1 MHHAIHTLIGLV
13 GAAFA
18 ALFGGW
24 DMGLQV
30 LVTFMVV
37 DYITGLVVAGVF
49 HKSGKTESGRLESR
63 AGFKGLCRKGMELA
77 LVLVGTCLDHYTGNS
92 FIRDAVV
99 ITFAVNEALS
109 ILENAALMG
118 VPIPQTLKKVLE
130 VMQKGGDAHD
140 VS

>member
-1 MHHAIHTLIGLV
+1 MHHVIHTLVGLV

-37 DYITGLVVAGVF
+37 DYVTGLIVAGVF

-118 VPIPQTLKKVLE
+118 VPIPETLKKVLE

-140 VS
+140 LS

>member
-1 MHHAIHTLIGLV
+1 MHHVIHTLVGLA
-13 GAAFA
+13 GATFA

-37 DYITGLVVAGVF
+37 DYVTGLIVAGVF

-77 LVLVGTCLDHYTGNS
+77 LVLVGACLDHYTGNS

-118 VPIPQTLKKVLE
+118 VPIPETLKKVLE

-140 VS
+140 LS

>member
-1 MHHAIHTLIGLV
+1 
-13 GAAFA
+13 
-18 ALFGGW
+18 
-24 DMGLQV
+24 MGLQV

-37 DYITGLVVAGVF
+37 DYVTGLIVAGVF

-63 AGFKGLCRKGMELA
+63 AGFKGLCRKGMELT
-77 LVLVGTCLDHYTGNS
+77 LVLVGTCLDNYTGNS

-118 VPIPQTLKKVLE
+118 VPIPEILKKVLE
-130 VMQKGGDAHD
+130 VMQKKAGGDAND
-140 VS
+140 LS

>member
-1 MHHAIHTLIGLV
+1 MKKGLV
-13 GAAFA
+13 FTT
-18 ALFGGW
+18 L
-24 DMGLQV
+24 
-30 LVTFMVV
+30 
-37 DYITGLVVAGVF
+37 
-49 HKSGKTESGRLESR
+49 
-63 AGFKGLCRKGMELA
+63 LA
-77 LVLVGTCLDHYTGNS
+77 LVLVGACLDHYTGNS

-130 VMQKGGDAHD
+130 VMQKGGDVHD